1 MCPRKF
7 DEQENHNRNK
17 LIIYITGR
25 NDTRIMKTFYQNQR
39 GVSALGGHQMG
50 KKLGFIKS
58 NKRHCLYYN
67 CY

>member
-50 KKLGFIKS
+50 K
-58 NKRHCLYYN
+58 N
-67 CY
+67 